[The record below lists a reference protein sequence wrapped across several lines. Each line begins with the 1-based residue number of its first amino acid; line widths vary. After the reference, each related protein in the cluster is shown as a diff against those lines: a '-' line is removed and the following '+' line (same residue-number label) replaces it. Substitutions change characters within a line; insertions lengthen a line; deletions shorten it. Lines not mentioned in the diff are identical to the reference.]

1 MDIEALEKLVTLKEK
16 GLITEQEFIA
26 KKEELLSGQLVND
39 TSEKVGIVGFIK
51 QGTSFLEKGFIPEQE
66 FIAKKEELL
75 SEQVANNTSEK
86 IEIKG
91 YIKQDIPF
99 WKKCLYVLWGIIVLF
114 FIILAALILNG

>member
-16 GLITEQEFIA
+16 GLIT
-26 KKEELLSGQLVND
+26 
-39 TSEKVGIVGFIK
+39 
-51 QGTSFLEKGFIPEQE
+51 EQE